1 MPHPT
6 LERLMRAL
14 VRTMDYYLELQEEAS
29 NTEQAAP
36 QALALPAPAE
46 VVGGGRRRRRPK
58 ATFIGG
64 TYDNAVT
71 AGEHNHPDEKL
82 SPAENSQNV
91 MNGIFARIA
100 GNAGGDGS

>member
-1 MPHPT
+1 
-6 LERLMRAL
+6 MRAL

-46 VVGGGRRRRRPK
+46 VVGGGRRRRRRQANRIPQ
-58 ATFIGG
+58 ASFLGG
-64 TYDNAVT
+64 TFDNAVT
-71 AGEHNHPDEKL
+71 AGEHNHHHDEKL
-82 SPAENSQNV
+82 SPAEDSQNI
-91 MNGIFARIA
+91 MNGILARIA